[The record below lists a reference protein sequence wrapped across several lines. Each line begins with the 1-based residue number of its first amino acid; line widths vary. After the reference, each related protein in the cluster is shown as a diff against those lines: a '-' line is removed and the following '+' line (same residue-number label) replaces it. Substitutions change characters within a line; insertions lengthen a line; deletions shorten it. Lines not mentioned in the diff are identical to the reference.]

1 MVDLYSR
8 NFALTS
14 ELVSAFLLTF
24 LVGLIVLKGRLG
36 IKKSYYVALI
46 KAMIPLLY
54 VAFFFNE
61 QWSPTSGDTLKYM
74 VGAANLYDIITR
86 DFPSSVMSINLIDTG
101 IWHSVTSLWFLFSY
115 TTIDREKYKEY
126 NYSIAYVCNQKL
138 DK

>member
-61 QWSPTSGDTLKYM
+61 QITLSGCCDLSLLASLLNISSLTLEI
-74 VGAANLYDIITR
+74 V
-86 DFPSSVMSINLIDTG
+86 
-101 IWHSVTSLWFLFSY
+101 
-115 TTIDREKYKEY
+115 
-126 NYSIAYVCNQKL
+126 VCIGLLN
-138 DK
+138 